1 MILWTVGQKYSLMFV
16 FGKDKQHMF
25 HSDLSGAKVIP
36 ANALLQR
43 NVRKCILNPQWEFA
57 QSHSFLFQL
66 KIGGGALEVTVVNV
80 HPRKSILSLQMR
92 FSLRLK
98 IGFDE
103 HN

>member
-1 MILWTVGQKYSLMFV
+1 MFV
-16 FGKDKQHMF
+16 FGKDKQNMF

-66 KIGGGALEVTVVNV
+66 KKGEKSIKITVVNV
-80 HPRKSILSLQMR
+80 HPRKSIPSLQMS
-92 FSLRLK
+92 FSLCLK